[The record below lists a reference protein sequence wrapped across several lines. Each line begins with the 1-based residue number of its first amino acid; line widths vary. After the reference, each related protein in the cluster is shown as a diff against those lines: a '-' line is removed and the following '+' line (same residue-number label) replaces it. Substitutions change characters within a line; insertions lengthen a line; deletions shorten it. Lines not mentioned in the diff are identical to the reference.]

1 MGVSPVVDAFQTSRH
16 FPLNPDDKIMGERVP
31 ESLEA

>member
-1 MGVSPVVDAFQTSRH
+1 MVDAFQISRH
-16 FPLNPDDKIMGERVP
+16 FPLNPDEKIVGERVP